1 VIGFDIPSHLAKM
14 LIEYRESLAP
24 AHIGHRPT
32 RLFVHTDGAPKAQ
45 STVAYLIGTYAKR
58 RAGITLT
65 PHQFRHLAA
74 KIMLDANPGNF
85 EGVKQVLGHKNLK
98 TTMIYAGMNSRRAGR
113 HHQGLI
119 EQAVARQMPQPKR
132 RRGKGMVPDAAR
144 I

>member
-1 VIGFDIPSHLAKM
+1 MIGFDIPSHLAKI
-14 LIEYRESLAP
+14 LIEYRESVAP
-24 AHIGHRPT
+24 AHIGYRPT
-32 RLFVHTDGAPKAQ
+32 RLFVHTGGAPKAQ
-45 STVAYLIGTYAKR
+45 STVAYLVGTYAKR

-85 EGVKQVLGHKNLK
+85 KGVKQVLGHKNLK
-98 TTMIYAGMNSRRAGR
+98 TTLTYAGMDSRRADR
-113 HHQGLI
+113 HHQVLI

-132 RRGKGMVPDAAR
+132 RRGKGMVSDAPR